1 MDEYNLP
8 SLLDSNIPQ
17 SYWKDLLDRL
27 QLSGDIANYSDN
39 QSNVTAGGGRIGYS
53 FPVDQN
59 QLILGLLGGGY
70 SGAANTP
77 QGKMPISGF
86 GLQGGDIAYQYGD
99 NTIGADYQR
108 NVPNIGNLLNIYY
121 KRQF

>member
-8 SLLDSNIPQ
+8 SLLDSGVAP
-17 SYWKDLLDRL
+17 SYWKDLLDRF
-27 QLSGDIANYSDN
+27 QFSGDISKNVDS
-39 QSNVTAGGGRIGYS
+39 QSKVTAGGGRIGYS
-53 FPVDQN
+53 LPVDQN

-70 SGAANTP
+70 SGTANTP
-77 QGKMPISGF
+77 QGKIPIRGY

-99 NTIGADYQR
+99 NTVGADYQR
-108 NVPNIGNLLNIYY
+108 IPNIGNLLNIYY